1 MTHPAL
7 QEYLKTI
14 RPEVV
19 PLVEAIDAVLSG
31 EVGLEPAIKWKQPTY
46 AFQGDY
52 HHWICAVA
60 VTKKGVSL
68 RFHFGSLLQDKDGV
82 LRAGTSKFM
91 RSIEYRSL
99 SDFDKDQLSAYARE
113 ALFRLDYF
121 KTNWKEIQAGG

>member
-7 QEYLKTI
+7 QEYLSTI
-14 RPEVV
+14 HPDFV
-19 PLVEAIDAVLSG
+19 PLVEAVDEVLSG

-68 RFHFGSLLQDKDGV
+68 RFHFGSLLQDEDGV
-82 LRAGTSKFM
+82 LRAETSKFM
-91 RSIEYRSL
+91 RSIDYRSL
-99 SDFDKDQLSAYARE
+99 ADINREQLSAYARE
-113 ALFRLDYF
+113 ALSRLDYF
-121 KTNWKEIQAGG
+121 KANWKEIQQGS